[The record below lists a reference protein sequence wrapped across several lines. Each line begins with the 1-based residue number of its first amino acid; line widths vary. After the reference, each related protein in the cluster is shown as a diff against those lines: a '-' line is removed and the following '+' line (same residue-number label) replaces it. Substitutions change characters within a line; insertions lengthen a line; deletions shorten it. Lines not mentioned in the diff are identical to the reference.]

1 MSPVN
6 VTECDVTRAELRLD
20 RVPYAVVVPY
30 STCELEGW
38 SVVQVILADVVVMP
52 LETTALMAGIVAGV
66 ENVKF
71 ADVDGPPEPADMA
84 A

>member
-1 MSPVN
+1 
-6 VTECDVTRAELRLD
+6 
-20 RVPYAVVVPY
+20 VVVPY

-38 SVVQVILADVVVMP
+38 SVVQLIVAVVVVMP
-52 LETTALMAGIVAGV
+52 LETTALMAGIVAEV

-71 ADVDGPPEPADMA
+71 ADVDGPPAPDDMA